1 MENFTHFF
9 GWAIPL
15 LWTMLYIKQMY
26 SNTFLRKSVLYS
38 VYHNTYVWLL
48 PLHSIT
54 LKEVC
59 LQTPWAE
66 RCRQHVLGFTGTL
79 TSQAQMRL
87 GKSDPL
93 EPPSHCDPNLTPLV
107 LLVNTNSLVF
117 LCAKGVCLNSSAYK
131 IPAKALS
138 VRPAHKLFCVSRG
151 VYMVR

>member
-1 MENFTHFF
+1 M
-9 GWAIPL
+9 
-15 LWTMLYIKQMY
+15 
-26 SNTFLRKSVLYS
+26 
-38 VYHNTYVWLL
+38 YHNTYVWLL

-54 LKEVC
+54 LKEVSS
-59 LQTPWAE
+59 QTPWAE

-93 EPPSHCDPNLTPLV
+93 EPTWRCDPNLTPLV

-131 IPAKALS
+131 IQPKPCGCAPLINSAVCPEVFTWSGKESTSAWRRMLTRYDPTAS
-138 VRPAHKLFCVSRG
+138 HHTHTACVSDL
-151 VYMVR
+151 